1 MENIKLGDW
10 YYTNDGYGDVAGY
23 LFIARQGDFI
33 IGAPEYYGCETIT
46 EQLDHMYDE
55 TYSEGGVNM
64 YLHRIDECYTTL
76 EEAEKNL
83 VNEEDWE
90 EYLTED

>member
-10 YYTNDGYGDVAGY
+10 YYTDDGYGDVAGY

-33 IGAPEYYGCETIT
+33 IGVPEYLGYDTVL
-46 EQLDHMYDE
+46 EQLEDMCDE
-55 TYSEGGVNM
+55 TLDGYCVNM
-64 YLHRIDECYTTL
+64 YIHKIDRCYTTL

-83 VNEEDWE
+83 VNEEEWE